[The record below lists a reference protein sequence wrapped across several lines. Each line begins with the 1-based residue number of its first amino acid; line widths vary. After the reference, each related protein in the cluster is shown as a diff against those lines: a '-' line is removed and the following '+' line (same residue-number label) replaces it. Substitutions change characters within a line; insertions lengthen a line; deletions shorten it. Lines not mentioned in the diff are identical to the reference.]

1 MHPALGNAME
11 GTAVNLKTYQA
22 YSMAEALAAVKRD
35 LGLDAVILNTR
46 SYRRGGFLGL
56 GRRTVVEVTAT
67 VAGPT
72 QPTAAPDAA
81 VKPQSQAALRAY
93 LEQRK
98 AAAGNAATA
107 SADDRA
113 PDQIDLLKTRR
124 LAQAMLEQHQRRQ
137 QETAEALCAE
147 EEQEPGGPVIHG
159 TEVSE
164 QPGESAAATPV
175 NAEEPPD
182 VSIAAADP
190 AAGGPDPAHL
200 PVARRFI
207 LTPAHARPAPAV
219 PAQEGRAGR
228 PANGGAAVRKTARRA
243 AAPRRGPVALL
254 EEPPAE
260 VWSNGD
266 RGRSG
271 GDAQEMRDELTAIR
285 SMVGEV
291 LQRQVTSTAR
301 GATPTMPQAL
311 FDMYLK
317 LIGQDVSEEL
327 ADRIVNDVRDELS
340 GLELEDESTVRQ
352 AVRRHLADYIPTAEQ
367 AVPPHSPDDR
377 PLTIALIGPTGV
389 GKTTTLAKLAASF
402 KLRHHRRVGLIT
414 ADTYR
419 IAAVDQLRTYAN
431 IIGLPLKV
439 VLTPGEMRQ
448 AVHALADCDVILIDT
463 AGRSQNDAGRLEEL
477 EQFLLACDP
486 HETHLVLSSTAG
498 EKVLLREAEAFSA
511 LGVDKVVLTKL
522 DEAVSFGVLVSVVR
536 QIGKQLSF
544 LTTGQEVP
552 DHIEAGRP
560 ERLAGLV
567 LGEQVHP

>member
-1 MHPALGNAME
+1 ME

-67 VAGPT
+67 AAAQTQQTTAPT
-72 QPTAAPDAA
+72 GAM
-81 VKPQSQAALRAY
+81 KPESQAARRAY
-93 LEQRK
+93 LAERK
-98 AAAGNAATA
+98 AAAGNVAAA
-107 SADDRA
+107 SAESGA
-113 PDQIDLLKTRR
+113 PGELDLLKTRR
-124 LAQAMLEQHQRRQ
+124 LAQAMLEQHERRQ
-137 QETAEALCAE
+137 QEMAEPLSVKN
-147 EEQEPGGPVIHG
+147 EQEPAGPVIGG

-164 QPGESAAATPV
+164 PQEESAAAPPAT
-175 NAEEPPD
+175 AEQPPD
-182 VSIAAADP
+182 VPIAAADP
-190 AAGGPDPAHL
+190 VAGGLDPAHL

-207 LTPAHARPAPAV
+207 LTPARAAPAV
-219 PAQEGRAGR
+219 AVPGEEERAR
-228 PANGGAAVRKTARRA
+228 HQVNGGAAARKTARHD

-260 VWSNGD
+260 VWSNGEG
-266 RGRSG
+266 GRLG
-271 GDAQEMRDELTAIR
+271 RDAQYMRDELTAIR

-317 LIGQDVSEEL
+317 LIGQDVSEDL

-340 GLELEDESTVRQ
+340 ALELEDESTVRQ

-367 AVPPHSPDDR
+367 AVPPHSPDGR

-402 KLRHHRRVGLIT
+402 KLRHHRKVGLIT

-477 EQFLLACDP
+477 EQFLAACDP

-536 QIGKQLSF
+536 QLGKQLSF

-552 DHIEAGRP
+552 DHIETGRG

-567 LGEQVHP
+567 LGEKVHP

>member
-1 MHPALGNAME
+1 ME
-11 GTAVNLKTYQA
+11 GTAVNLRTYQA

-67 VAGPT
+67 SAGQT
-72 QPTAAPDAA
+72 QQTAAPPA
-81 VKPQSQAALRAY
+81 VQARTSKPGSQAALRAY
-93 LEQRK
+93 LGERK
-98 AAAGNAATA
+98 AATANVAAA
-107 SADDRA
+107 SAEGSA
-113 PDQIDLLKTRR
+113 PGELDLLKTRR
-124 LAQAMLEQHQRRQ
+124 LAQAMLEQHERRQ
-137 QETAEALCAE
+137 QEMAEPLSAGK
-147 EEQEPGGPVIHG
+147 EQEPGGPVMG
-159 TEVSE
+159 DTEVSE
-164 QPGESAAATPV
+164 PQGESAAAPPAPAEKPRHVPSAAATPV
-175 NAEEPPD
+175 
-182 VSIAAADP
+182 
-190 AAGGPDPAHL
+190 AGGPDPAHL

-207 LTPAHARPAPAV
+207 LTAAHATPAAAV
-219 PAQEGRAGR
+219 PGEEGGARR
-228 PANGGAAVRKTARRA
+228 QVNGGAAAQK
-243 AAPRRGPVALL
+243 AAPRAPASRRGPVALL

-260 VWSNGD
+260 AWSNGEG
-266 RGRSG
+266 GRLG
-271 GDAQEMRDELTAIR
+271 RDAQETRDELMAIR

-402 KLRHHRRVGLIT
+402 KLRHHRKVGLIT

-477 EQFLLACDP
+477 EQFLAACDP

-522 DEAVSFGVLVSVVR
+522 DEAVSFGVLVGVIR
-536 QIGKQLSF
+536 QLGKQLSF

-552 DHIEAGRP
+552 DHIETGRG

-567 LGEQVHP
+567 LGEKVHP